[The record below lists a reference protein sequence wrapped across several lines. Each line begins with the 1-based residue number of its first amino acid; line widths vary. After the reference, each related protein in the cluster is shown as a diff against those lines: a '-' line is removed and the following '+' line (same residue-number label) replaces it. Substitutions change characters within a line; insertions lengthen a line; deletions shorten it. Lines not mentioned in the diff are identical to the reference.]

1 MQWQENEKTMKL
13 MMGRTY
19 GLHFS
24 QHYVVAGTNIDMKR
38 WHKTQYSDGQNVLA
52 TLFMTLCSQC
62 SGSNKYITQQDIMMG
77 ASYIVHSMMQC
88 QEQICDNMT
97 QRLYMGRTYTLF
109 IVYKFTVG
117 GKNWKDVDRNT
128 IIV

>member
-1 MQWQENEKTMKL
+1 MQWQENE
-13 MMGRTY
+13 
-19 GLHFS
+19 S
-24 QHYVVAGTNIDMKR
+24 
-38 WHKTQYSDGQNVLA
+38 SDGQNIR
-52 TLFMTLCSQC
+52 TTFSTTLCS
-62 SGSNKYITQQDIMMG
+62 GRNKNSYEKMTQNPIQWWAELTGYIVHDIMQSMQWQEQIYDKTTQQDIMMG
-77 ASYIVHSMMQC
+77 ASNIVHHMMKC

-97 QRLYMGRTYTLF
+97 QRLYMDRTYTLF